1 VACAA
6 SGALQHQ
13 AARRKITIALVLI
26 HTPGRSWQRDYKARL
41 NGRIKAQTV
50 EVAVPDISIRA
61 IAR

>member
-26 HTPGRSWQRDYKARL
+26 HTPGEVGS
-41 NGRIKAQTV
+41 GIIKQDSMA
-50 EVAVPDISIRA
+50 A
-61 IAR
+61 